1 MVSKVP
7 KAVKDPLHA
16 DNRNAPTPPRVAV
29 GAPGRA
35 PAPHPQRLF
44 RQEKSKF
51 SRAVE
56 RSETPGQHPP
66 AFTVSRRESSR
77 SKH

>member
-29 GAPGRA
+29 GAAGRQ
-35 PAPHPQRLF
+35 PAPHPPTFPIGKIQI
-44 RQEKSKF
+44 
-51 SRAVE
+51 
-56 RSETPGQHPP
+56 
-66 AFTVSRRESSR
+66 
-77 SKH
+77 

>member
-29 GAPGRA
+29 EAPGRA
-35 PAPHPQRLF
+35 ARPASPNFSDRKNPNLAGRLSVAKPPDSSPH
-44 RQEKSKF
+44 
-51 SRAVE
+51 
-56 RSETPGQHPP
+56 
-66 AFTVSRRESSR
+66 
-77 SKH
+77 